1 MLPRSREPL
10 KRLHFCTRPVRH
22 SLPTMSLALL
32 LLSLFPAIGSS
43 QTPAQTCATRDTCR
57 AEALIAEASGDFERF
72 HDLAWRAVQ
81 KGKPNDP
88 ELMAMLARAM
98 ALSGRPGDAIVMLS
112 RLADMHVKVDASGN
126 EFRVVRTLK
135 DWPEVESK
143 LAALNGP
150 PVTDAAAPTPPA
162 GAQPSSAAAPPG
174 SAASEPS
181 RPADPASARTDP
193 AAETA
198 EPKNPTRE
206 PKNPRTPEPENPS
219 TREPKNPRTPEP
231 ENPSTREPKNPRTP
245 EPENREPD
253 FSFRPPG
260 SPTTGLAYDA
270 VSRRWLMSDR
280 STAGLVV
287 VDEISHRVVPLVS
300 GAGAGFYATL
310 AAFRID
316 ARRGDLWVVSSKQDG
331 DHVESVLHKLQLVSG
346 RPIFEVQAT
355 SLGEVR
361 LVDVAVDQSGTVYA
375 LDAADSRILRVRPG
389 SRTFELV
396 TRINVSSPAAFDVA
410 DERTAF
416 VAGGDGVSR
425 VDLSTGRTSL
435 LKSPQPLDGIAAL
448 DAGTGSLFVLQ
459 QSSDGERLLRCK
471 LDKTGRSIGSITVV
485 DSATAIGRAG
495 DKLYYVS
502 SPGVIKSVRER
513 H

>member
-112 RLADMHVKVDASGN
+112 RLADMHVKVDASGD

-135 DWPEVESK
+135 NWPEVESK

-198 EPKNPTRE
+198 EPKNPRTPE
-206 PKNPRTPEPENPS
+206 PKNPRTPEPE
-219 TREPKNPRTPEP
+219 
-231 ENPSTREPKNPRTP
+231 NPRTP

-253 FSFRPPG
+253 FSFPSPPD
-260 SPTTGLAYDA
+260 PTTGLAYDA

-280 STAGLVV
+280 STAGLLV

-316 ARRGDLWVVSSKQDG
+316 ARRGDLWVVSSRQDG

-355 SLGEVR
+355 SLGDVR

-396 TRINVSSPAAFDVA
+396 TRINVSSPTAFDVV
-410 DERTAF
+410 DDRTAF
-416 VAGGDGVSR
+416 VAGADGVSR
-425 VDLSTGRTSL
+425 VDFSTGRTSL
-435 LKSPQPLDGIAAL
+435 LKAPQPLDGVAAL
-448 DAGTGSLFVLQ
+448 DAGTGALFVLQ
-459 QSSDGERLLRCK
+459 QSSDGERLIRCK
-471 LDKTGRSIGSITVV
+471 LDMTGRAIGSTTVV
-485 DSATAIGRAG
+485 DSATAMARAG
-495 DKLYYVS
+495 DKLYYVA